1 MWHNSGMDKSK
12 KKHTSFALSG
22 EALRLLGEIAK
33 SQGISMT
40 AVLEIIIREKAKEK
54 GAAVN
59 LGRLTNE
66 GVEHA
71 GLPVELGA

>member
-1 MWHNSGMDKSK
+1 MDKSK
-12 KKHTSFALSG
+12 KKHTSFTLSG

-54 GAAVN
+54 GIATDGTA
-59 LGRLTNE
+59 RRRSKQTSDS
-66 GVEHA
+66 A
-71 GLPVELGA
+71 SI